1 MSNRNFDLKI
11 IGAVLMFITFIAS
24 NTFAQNEDAQNRMRE
39 QFAQETARF
48 WKTLEVAAGAY
59 DPKYAHAVSFTAS
72 AAGYEEMR
80 EDLDGLYAVC
90 QKYPNLT
97 NGAEARPDDIRDNPV
112 EMCKIAEQREETI
125 EKIKVMVAGHRGNQN
140 STRWINKINE
150 AMRQPNGRVKDELQT
165 LLFDRPAWEQKEMA
179 GFKKRYEVRGTPP
192 EFIPLFK
199 KADEFKAQITR
210 DAQNRSWTPPPYSD
224 AALEALV
231 KRSYAEQFPGIK
243 IYKIGMTFTT
253 WKSMDDTSLID
264 IGSDYK
270 LYKTTFGAYRYKLGL
285 TLVKLP
291 NQPLCQIRDFQV
303 QQNKAGAGYSAAKVS
318 LPMGYSGIFVKCP

>member
-1 MSNRNFDLKI
+1 MSNRNFVLKI
-11 IGAVLMFITFIAS
+11 IGAVLVFIMFIAS
-24 NTFAQNEDAQNRMRE
+24 NAFAQDE
-39 QFAQETARF
+39 QSQLLVRQQFEKEARPFWNTISSLASTYNPKFNTA
-48 WKTLEVAAGAY
+48 A
-59 DPKYAHAVSFTAS
+59 SITAS
-72 AAGYEEMR
+72 AAAYEKMR
-80 EDLDGLYAVC
+80 VDLESLDAIC

-97 NGAEARPDDIRDNPV
+97 NRSDADETSIGNNPADWCRMAAERDTLLENL
-112 EMCKIAEQREETI
+112 KGR
-125 EKIKVMVAGHRGNQN
+125 VAGHRGNQN

-165 LLFDRPAWEQKEMA
+165 LLFDRPTWEQKEMA
-179 GFKKRYEVRGTPP
+179 GFIKRYEVRGTPP
-192 EFIPLFK
+192 EFARLFK

-224 AALEALV
+224 TALEALV

-243 IYKIGMTFTT
+243 VYKIGMTFTT

-285 TLVKLP
+285 ALVKLP

-318 LPMGYSGIFVKCP
+318 LPIGYSGIFVKCP